1 MLEDCNSCILVSLQ
15 ESVFSLLTSCLF
27 FFSSDT
33 SVQLVPQNLKPGR
46 TEVPMLIKDF
56 QGVSCAVPQ
65 SLQLT
70 VCKCADNGVCQEK
83 FVGAKSVGLGPAA
96 IALIILA
103 FLLLLRE

>member
-1 MLEDCNSCILVSLQ
+1 M
-15 ESVFSLLTSCLF
+15 
-27 FFSSDT
+27 
-33 SVQLVPQNLKPGR
+33 PQNLKPGR

-70 VCKCADNGVCQEK
+70 VCECADNGVCQEK

-96 IALIILA
+96 VALIILA